1 MANKTVDNKKR
12 IIILIRN
19 RDIKAAFKL
28 FNKSYTQEN
37 PADLE
42 FVKNIFVEI
51 NRLSAHKENFEFLA
65 SIGYCYPDNLEFQEI
80 FETATKIYVDNLIL
94 QANNIQ
100 FERLEKLKN
109 LEDSI
114 KKANPLVRDKMRAD
128 KTLQLENLNKKAK
141 DLYKLAYSY
150 DSKNLMALKGW
161 QECCQIA
168 DEKEEAQQVQDKITE
183 LKPSLRDKSVI
194 LKVAKEKTGSETATN
209 FAYNDVHLDNDTYEE
224 LLALFDEKKYQLLI
238 DKIEKL
244 STSLVIPAKILILKG
259 KALVEL
265 RRFKDAD
272 LALFE
277 AENTNTDYLDVKQA
291 KEEVSECKYKLYVKA
306 GSTFLQKGIHLGS
319 SLGSNNF
326 KKAKECFIKAL
337 EINPDNIDLLDQY
350 YSTLKYLGEHEEA
363 FKIKGAIY
371 SLEPRYT
378 TSYDSNYNHTLCFIA
393 TYAYYDQPW
402 IIDEFR
408 WFRREYL
415 LTNNLGRRINSLYV
429 CLSSKITK
437 SVQNKEFIRQ
447 CVKLLLYIPLA
458 LVELLKYIKSGN
470 INE

>member
-19 RDIKAAFKL
+19 RDLKAAFKL

-42 FVKNIFVEI
+42 FVKNVYVEI

-65 SIGYCYPDNLEFQEI
+65 SIGYCYPDSIEFQEI
-80 FETATKIYVDNLIL
+80 FENATKIYVDSLIL

-100 FERLEKLKN
+100 FERLEKEKN
-109 LEDSI
+109 LEDTI

-128 KTLQLENLNKKAK
+128 KILQLENLNKKSK
-141 DLYKLAYSY
+141 ELYKLAFSY

-161 QECCQIA
+161 QECCLIA
-168 DEKEEAQQVQDKITE
+168 EEKEEAQVVADKIAD

-194 LKVAKEKTGSETATN
+194 LKVKKQESESEKATK
-209 FAYNDVHLDNDTYEE
+209 FQYNDVALDNDNYDE
-224 LLALFDEKKYQLLI
+224 LLELYENKKYQLLI
-238 DKIEKL
+238 DKVEKL
-244 STSLVIPAKILILKG
+244 STSVIIPAKILILKG
-259 KALVEL
+259 KSLVEL

-277 AENTNTDYLDVKQA
+277 AENSNTDYLDVKKA
-291 KEEVSECKYKLYVKA
+291 KEDVSEVKYNLYVKA
-306 GSTFLQKGIHLGS
+306 GSSFLQKGIGLGTA
-319 SLGSNNF
+319 LGLNNF
-326 KKAKECFIKAL
+326 KKAKDCFAKAL
-337 EINPDNIDLLDQY
+337 EINPDNLNLLDQY

-371 SLEPRYT
+371 SLEPRFK

-393 TYAYYDQPW
+393 TYAYYDHPW

-415 LTNNLGRRINSLYV
+415 LNNSLGRRINSLYV
-429 CLSSKITK
+429 CLSPRITM
-437 SVQNKEFIRQ
+437 SVQNDELVRQ
-447 CVKLLLYIPLA
+447 CIKLLLYIPLF
-458 LVELLKYIKSGN
+458 VIRILKCLESGIK
-470 INE
+470 NE